1 MINTRK
7 QKDLRVIFHID
18 MNSYFASC
26 EQQANPFLRGKP
38 IGICEHLGGI
48 IIAPSIEAKKMGVKT
63 AMPVWEA
70 KKLCPQIK
78 LFFTDP
84 EKYRE
89 TTHRFLYIF
98 SKHTEKIEK
107 YSIDEAFLDM
117 TDNVKDA
124 EDPWAA
130 AEQIGLDI
138 KKEMKKYVG
147 DWIRC
152 SIGISNNKFLA
163 KIASDLKKP
172 DGLTIVRPE
181 NKDFLYDVLKLT
193 DVPGIASRTERNLN
207 YLGIRTLRDLRDY
220 PADKLYAQFGIA
232 GYHLHKMGQL
242 EGSWHEEFDPEDKAD
257 RHKSMGHAYTLP
269 SKCDDKAVAAQML
282 YKISEM
288 VGKRLREANMV
299 GCVVHLMTHDKS
311 SHDYY
316 HKSKKLGYY
325 LQDGHDIFLEANAM
339 FAEKARTSSV
349 FKLIGVTVS
358 GLKDFSDQQSLFEK
372 DRRKNQLVKSLDK
385 INDKYGD
392 FTIARVPAW
401 QAEDYIRDSV
411 GFGRMKEFKVKYKGA
426 KN

>member
-1 MINTRK
+1 MIETNK
-7 QKDLRVIFHID
+7 NLRVIFHID

-48 IIAPSIEAKKMGVKT
+48 IIAPSIEAKKFGIKT
-63 AMPVWEA
+63 GTPVWEA
-70 KKLCPQIK
+70 KKVCPQIQ
-78 LFFTDP
+78 LFFTDA

-98 SKHTEKIEK
+98 SKYTDKIEK
-107 YSIDEAFLDM
+107 YSIDEAFLDL
-117 TDNVKDA
+117 TEYVKGFP
-124 EDPWAA
+124 DPWVE
-130 AEQIGLDI
+130 AERIGLEI
-138 KKEMKKYVG
+138 KKEMKRYVG

-152 SIGISNNKFLA
+152 SIGIGANKFTA

-172 DGLTIVRPE
+172 DGMTIVRPE

-193 DVPGIASRTERNLN
+193 DVPGIAHRTEKNLN
-207 YLGIRTLRDLRDY
+207 MLGIRTLRDLRDY
-220 PADKLYAQFGIA
+220 SATKLYIHFGIA

-242 EGSWHEEFDPEDKAD
+242 EGSWHEEFDPEEKAD
-257 RHKSMGHAYTLP
+257 RNKSMGHAYTLP
-269 SKCDDKAVAAQML
+269 RKSNDIKVATQML

-288 VGKRLREANMV
+288 VGKRLREAGVIGN
-299 GCVVHLMTHDKS
+299 VVHLNMNDKEN
-311 SHDYY
+311 YY

-325 LQDGHDIFLEANAM
+325 LQDGQDIFLEAQSILREQGN
-339 FAEKARTSSV
+339 TSPS

-358 GLKDFSDQQSLFEK
+358 GIKDFSEQQSLFEK
-372 DRRKNQLVKSLDK
+372 DRKKSMLLKSLDK

-411 GFGRMKEFKVKYKGA
+411 GFGRMREFKVKYKPG
-426 KN
+426 K

>member
-1 MINTRK
+1 MIETKPNPQFRC
-7 QKDLRVIFHID
+7 IFHID

-48 IIAPSIEAKKMGVKT
+48 IIAPSIEAKKFGVKT

-70 KKLCPQIK
+70 KKLCPHIQ

-84 EKYRE
+84 DKYRE

-98 SKHTEKIEK
+98 GQYTDKIEK
-107 YSIDEAFLDM
+107 YSIDEAFLDL
-117 TDNVKDA
+117 TDYVKHHS
-124 EDPWAA
+124 DPWEEAHR
-130 AEQIGLDI
+130 IGLDI

-163 KIASDLKKP
+163 KIGSDLQKP

-181 NKDFLYDVLKLT
+181 EKAMLYDRLKLT

-207 YLGIRTLRDLRDY
+207 MLGIKTLADLRDY
-220 PADKLYAQFGIA
+220 PATKLYVHFGVA

-242 EGSWHEEFDPEDKAD
+242 EGSWHEEFDPEEKAD

-269 SKCDDKAVAAQML
+269 KKCDQIKVASQML
-282 YKISEM
+282 FKISEM
-288 VGKRLREANMV
+288 VGKRLREAGMIANHV
-299 GCVVHLMTHDKS
+299 SLVVNDKQGS
-311 SHDYY
+311 YY

-325 LQDGHDIFLEANAM
+325 LQDGRDIFLEVESM
-339 FAEKARTSSV
+339 FLERAKTNPA
-349 FKLIGVTVS
+349 FKLIGVTAS
-358 GLKDFSDQQSLFEK
+358 GLKDFSNQQSLFEP
-372 DRRKNQLVKSLDK
+372 DRRKAKLVESLDK

-392 FTIARVPAW
+392 FTISRVPAW
-401 QAEDYIRDSV
+401 QAQDYIRDSV